1 MNRQQV
7 FDKVWD
13 HFVTKGKPL
22 SVNAEGSCFYRGPKG
37 ERCAFGVLIP
47 NRLYDPSMDAYG
59 GVRASS
65 LLREY
70 PNVAEYLGAEV
81 SDIYEEATDDMQF
94 LDDLQAAHDR
104 VAKGDWL
111 EAGIEGSLRELA
123 DRYDL
128 VVPA

>member
-1 MNRQQV
+1 MNRQEM

-22 SVNAEGSCFYRGPKG
+22 SVSAKGSCFYRGPKG

-47 NRLYDPSMDAYG
+47 DRLYDPNMDAFG

-65 LLREY
+65 LLRWY
-70 PNVAEYLGAEV
+70 PDVAEYLDAEV
-81 SDIYEEATDDMQF
+81 SYEEATGDMLF
-94 LDDLQAAHDR
+94 IDDLQTAHDR
-104 VAKGDWL
+104 VAKGDADWL